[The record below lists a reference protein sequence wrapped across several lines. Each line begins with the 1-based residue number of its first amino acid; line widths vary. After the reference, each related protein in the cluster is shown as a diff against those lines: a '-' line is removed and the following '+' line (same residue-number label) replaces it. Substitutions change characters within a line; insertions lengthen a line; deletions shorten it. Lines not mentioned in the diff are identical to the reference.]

1 MAEITELYQDKYVK
15 LWGINTPEDLAV
27 LIARRIE
34 FYALHP
40 IINKFTA
47 SLIPPSEKNKL
58 YSKVFPQIAYL
69 VARDKIKYHREYSGE
84 IRELG
89 AKQAEILIAP
99 HAVAESIM
107 EGKNVYGDCDCKTL
121 FLGTLLANRGF
132 PVRLVLARIV
142 KNTPGENIY
151 IPNHIY
157 LEFAYPDEPDKWTPL
172 DPASNRPFG
181 QISPNIIPLKRI
193 YVGSEKIET
202 VRSIDGIGE
211 MKFPPGAGEAMV
223 TIGKLLQNIGTEI
236 KKGEPK
242 TINLAVDFVTW
253 LTKPYTIAL
262 LLFLG
267 GILGWEIYKGLKK

>member
-1 MAEITELYQDKYVK
+1 MRIEELYKDKYVR
-15 LWGINTPEDLAV
+15 LWGVDTPEDLAT

-47 SLIPPSEKNKL
+47 SLIPPPDRNKL

-69 VARDKIKYHREYSGE
+69 VARDKIRYHKEYSGVV
-84 IRELG
+84 RDLG
-89 AKQAEILIAP
+89 ARQAEVLLAP
-99 HAVAESIM
+99 HAVAQSIM
-107 EGKNVYGDCDCKTL
+107 EGKPVYGDCDCKTL

-142 KNTPGENIY
+142 KGNKGENIY

-157 LEFAYPDEPDKWTPL
+157 LEFAYPDEPNKWIPL
-172 DPASNRPFG
+172 DAASNRPFG
-181 QISPNIIPLKRI
+181 QISSDIIPLKRI
-193 YVGSEKIET
+193 YVGTHKIEP
-202 VRSIDGIGE
+202 VRSIDGLSE
-211 MKFPPGAGEAMV
+211 LPPGTGDIMI
-223 TIGKLLQNIGTEI
+223 TIGKLLQTAGLEV
-236 KKGEPK
+236 KKGELPK
-242 TINLAVDFVTW
+242 KINLIADFFNW

-262 LLFLG
+262 ILFTG